1 MDKRLLALYSLAHF
15 WVDLCCALLI
25 FRTLAGK
32 TDVALCLL
40 LYNFCAFALQMPLGL
55 LADRLD
61 RNGAAAAAGCML
73 TALAYLIP
81 GPVLC
86 AVTAGVGN
94 ALFHLGGGVD
104 VLNRSQERAWALG
117 VFVSPGALGLFLGT
131 LWGRGTA
138 QGLWLG
144 PAGLILLGGTVLWL
158 CRRSTGTLRSG
169 NAPVNLDAPGGYG
182 ALMPL
187 FLVVVLRSY
196 MGMNQAFPWKADWAV
211 WLTLALVLGKT
222 AGGFAL
228 DRLGSGRA
236 AGWSLGLAAAL
247 LGRPK
252 LLLLDEPT
260 NGLDPAGIQEMR
272 ELISDL
278 PKHYG
283 MTVMVSSHLLSE
295 IDQMA
300 TDVGIIDRE
309 KLIYQGSL
317 RKLHEKAKG
326 SIHIQ
331 VLNQKAAMRILEE
344 HGESFTLEN
353 GMLVLEERE
362 EVQVAELVALLAG
375 HGAQVT
381 GVSGQQKSL
390 EDIFLTLTGKQ
401 VSL

>member
-1 MDKRLLALYSLAHF
+1 MKQR
-15 WVDLCCALLI
+15 
-25 FRTLAGK
+25 
-32 TDVALCLL
+32 
-40 LYNFCAFALQMPLGL
+40 
-55 LADRLD
+55 
-61 RNGAAAAAGCML
+61 
-73 TALAYLIP
+73 
-81 GPVLC
+81 
-86 AVTAGVGN
+86 
-94 ALFHLGGGVD
+94 
-104 VLNRSQERAWALG
+104 
-117 VFVSPGALGLFLGT
+117 
-131 LWGRGTA
+131 
-138 QGLWLG
+138 
-144 PAGLILLGGTVLWL
+144 
-158 CRRSTGTLRSG
+158 
-169 NAPVNLDAPGGYG
+169 
-182 ALMPL
+182 
-187 FLVVVLRSY
+187 
-196 MGMNQAFPWKADWAV
+196 
-211 WLTLALVLGKT
+211 
-222 AGGFAL
+222 
-228 DRLGSGRA
+228 
-236 AGWSLGLAAAL
+236 LGLAAAL

-300 TDVGIIDRE
+300 TDVGIIDRG

-331 VLNQKAAMRILEE
+331 VLNQTAAMRILEE

-390 EDIFLTLTGKQ
+390 EYIFLTLTGKQ